1 MTLQRRV
8 FFPGIPRFFPV
19 GCSFRKNPRFFIR
32 PDKYFYAYYFIME
45 MEYLVIY
52 TIVSLILSAVI
63 AENIG
68 KRKEIGF
75 TGTLLLGI
83 LLTPLVAL
91 IGALVSAPLD
101 KQHTNPVQSSTPT
114 PGNNISIADEL
125 QKLANLREKGM
136 LTEQEYQRLKDRII
150 H

>member
-1 MTLQRRV
+1 
-8 FFPGIPRFFPV
+8 
-19 GCSFRKNPRFFIR
+19 
-32 PDKYFYAYYFIME
+32 ME

-52 TIVSLILSAVI
+52 AIISLILSAVI

-83 LLTPLVAL
+83 FFTPLVAL

-101 KQHTNPVQSSTPT
+101 KQHTNPVQSSAPT
-114 PGNNISIADEL
+114 PGNNISMADEL
-125 QKLANLREKGM
+125 QKLASLREKGM

-150 H
+150 Y

>member
-1 MTLQRRV
+1 MKEGVFPGYTP
-8 FFPGIPRFFPV
+8 FFPGGVDFPEKSPFFYTL
-19 GCSFRKNPRFFIR
+19 SRILLTR
-32 PDKYFYAYYFIME
+32 YYFIME

-52 TIVSLILSAVI
+52 AIISLILSAVI

-68 KRKEIGF
+68 KTKQIGF

-83 LLTPLVAL
+83 FFTPLVAL

-101 KQHTNPVQSSTPT
+101 KQHTNTIQSSAPT
-114 PGNNISIADEL
+114 TGNNISMADEL
-125 QKLANLREKGM
+125 EKLANLREKGM